1 MSTTAKVTARKR
13 IDSLLD
19 DNSFVEIGALV
30 KARSTDFN
38 IGAKDTPSDGVITGY
53 GVINQKLVYVYS
65 QDSTVLG
72 GSIGEMHAKK
82 ISNLYDMAMKMG
94 APVIGLID
102 STGLRLQESVDG
114 LNALGQIYRKQ
125 ALASGVIPQISAI
138 FGNCGGGLS
147 VVAGLSDFTYM
158 ESEKAQL
165 FVNSPDAVDENRKE
179 LCDSA
184 SAEFQSKT
192 AGNVDFT
199 GTETEILNDIREL
212 ISILPSHNEDEAWD
226 MDSEDDLNRAAVGIE
241 NCAEDTKLALES
253 ISDDGFLVEVK
264 KDFAPEMV
272 TAFIKLNGATVGAV
286 ANRSKIY
293 DDEGKVSDT
302 FETKLTVKGC
312 RKAAGFVNFCDA
324 FSIPVLTL
332 TNVTGYATTMC
343 QEKNGAK
350 AAAELVYAFAQAT
363 VPKVNL
369 IVGNAIGSAYVTMN
383 SKATGA
389 DIVYAWPEAKIGMM
403 DAENAVK
410 IMYADEI
417 ASGQAEAVIREK
429 TAQYQA
435 LQGDILSAAA
445 RGYVDSIVAPVD
457 TRKYIIGAF
466 EMLYTKYEERP
477 DKKHGTVS

>member
-1 MSTTAKVTARKR
+1 
-13 IDSLLD
+13 
-19 DNSFVEIGALV
+19 
-30 KARSTDFN
+30 
-38 IGAKDTPSDGVITGY
+38 
-53 GVINQKLVYVYS
+53 
-65 QDSTVLG
+65 
-72 GSIGEMHAKK
+72 
-82 ISNLYDMAMKMG
+82 
-94 APVIGLID
+94 
-102 STGLRLQESVDG
+102 
-114 LNALGQIYRKQ
+114 
-125 ALASGVIPQISAI
+125 
-138 FGNCGGGLS
+138 
-147 VVAGLSDFTYM
+147 
-158 ESEKAQL
+158 
-165 FVNSPDAVDENRKE
+165 
-179 LCDSA
+179 
-184 SAEFQSKT
+184 
-192 AGNVDFT
+192 
-199 GTETEILNDIREL
+199 
-212 ISILPSHNEDEAWD
+212 